1 MSNADSISRSGLLA
15 ILSSKELTQA
25 QIIALV
31 KNMQPREVDNTFTG
45 EYIWPMALG

>member
-1 MSNADSISRSGLLA
+1 LN
-15 ILSSKELTQA
+15 SKELTQA

-45 EYIWPMALG
+45 ECIWPMTVG